1 MEQGLR
7 FDWYADIGPADEVD
21 PHLDF
26 VALLDS
32 YGQSMCEATA
42 TLACTMKEHSSPRRE
57 TPKAWCADCAI
68 VTACPSGRHSLAN
81 LRDVFGVATNVEH
94 RYRSELLQ
102 PSHQFKQEPCGCPR
116 PSLPFERAFI
126 VHEERTRI
134 CNTAHI
140 QLSIPGLTKNMV
152 GQGLS
157 QRWHPR
163 AAQ

>member
-42 TLACTMKEHSSPRRE
+42 TLACTMKGIHRKERN
-57 TPKAWCADCAI
+57 PKAWCADCAI

-94 RYRSELLQ
+94 QYRSELLQ
-102 PSHQFKQEPCGCPR
+102 HSHQFKQEPCGCRSPACR
-116 PSLPFERAFI
+116 SSAPSSFMKNVPAS
-126 VHEERTRI
+126 
-134 CNTAHI
+134 AI
-140 QLSIPGLTKNMV
+140 QPISSCLFP
-152 GQGLS
+152 
-157 QRWHPR
+157 
-163 AAQ
+163 A